1 MQLTLEMARR
11 KSFLVTKTLLLEA
24 LIGIKISDSDFCLTS
39 PDESAPDEPKKV
51 AFVQKRLMNA
61 IVYGFN
67 GLLHLKQ
74 MAVSPFLSFFLLHL
88 VDHI

>member
-11 KSFLVTKTLLLEA
+11 KSFLVAKTLLLEA
-24 LIGIKISDSDFCLTS
+24 LMGIEISDSDFCLTS
-39 PDESAPDEPKKV
+39 PDESAPDEPEKV
-51 AFVQKRLMNA
+51 AFVRKRLMDA

-74 MAVSPFLSFFLLHL
+74 MAVSPFLSPFG
-88 VDHI
+88 